1 MTSSDLSHKLHD
13 AQTGIRTT
21 GGELRGAACFSRGRR
36 SCENNVPDVELLR
49 SNHPQEDLPL
59 KKFLRSEEG
68 IAVTEYGLLVA
79 LIAIALI
86 AVVTVFGQQISSWF
100 AKKTGQITTV

>member
-1 MTSSDLSHKLHD
+1 M
-13 AQTGIRTT
+13 
-21 GGELRGAACFSRGRR
+21 
-36 SCENNVPDVELLR
+36 
-49 SNHPQEDLPL
+49 

-100 AKKTGQITTV
+100 AKKTGQITSV